1 MSLNHKP
8 TLFDRLHYMQFNLLG
23 KLTRSG
29 DRMGAVGAIAST
41 FSEEC
46 PIDAKHLRSHF

>member
-23 KLTRSG
+23 KLTRGG
-29 DRMGAVGAIAST
+29 DRMVAVEQFQGNSKK
-41 FSEEC
+41 SL
-46 PIDAKHLRSHF
+46 IDA